1 MTDSTTQDAELPTS
15 TDICIIGG
23 GMVGAA
29 LAALLANSLD
39 GREILL
45 VEAFALPTNRQAF
58 FQPSFDDR
66 STAIASGSV
75 ALLQH
80 IGVWEQ
86 LREHATPIR
95 QVHVSDK
102 GHFGGSLISS
112 SEVDLDAVGYV
123 VANAWIGRVLL
134 SHLRQQSNVRLLSP
148 AKVSQL
154 KPLASGAEL
163 TLELGDQ
170 THSLHTQLAII
181 ADGAQS
187 PLRERLGIDVRREDY
202 QQSAIIANVR
212 FDQPHQG
219 VAYERFTDEGPMALL
234 PLGGGDRAQE
244 SALVWTQPSRSAES
258 LLAMSD
264 ADFLQQLQ
272 RRFGHRLGHFT
283 QVGRRDSYPLQLIV
297 AREQVRSSIAV
308 MGNAAH
314 FLHPVAGQ
322 GFNLALRDCATLCGQ
337 LKLAGDQPLGD
348 LALLQSYLQLQ
359 HKDQQTTIGFSHLL
373 TKLFTS
379 DALPAAALRALG
391 FLGLELLPP
400 AKQFLAQQ
408 TMGRGG
414 RSVRL

>member
-1 MTDSTTQDAELPTS
+1 MTEPRVQTADIPAS

-29 LAALLANSLD
+29 LAALLAKSLD
-39 GREILL
+39 DRDILL
-45 VEAFALPTNRQAF
+45 VEAFALPTNTQIF

-75 ALLQH
+75 ELLQH

-102 GHFGGSLISS
+102 GHFGGSLISAT
-112 SEVDLDAVGYV
+112 EVGLDAVGYV

-134 SHLRQQSNVRLLSP
+134 SHLRKQSNVRLLSP

-154 KPLASGAEL
+154 KPLAGGAEL

-202 QQSAIIANVR
+202 QQSAIITNVR

-234 PLGGGDRAQE
+234 PLGSDDRAQE
-244 SALVWTQPSRSAES
+244 SALVWTQPSGKADA

-264 ADFLQQLQ
+264 EDFLKQLQ
-272 RRFGHRLGHFT
+272 VRFGHRLGHFT
-283 QVGRRDSYPLQLIV
+283 QVGRRDSYPLKLIV

-337 LKLAGDQPLGD
+337 LKLAGVQPLGD

-359 HKDQQTTIGFSHLL
+359 LKDQQTTIGFSHLL
-373 TKLFTS
+373 TKLFS
-379 DALPAAALRALG
+379 SNALPAAAVRALG

-400 AKQFLAQQ
+400 AKQFLVQQ